1 MGSLPAPLS
10 SYNPKMHPHIVA
22 LALCVPLA
30 SATIEIAA
38 GGAGGALILSAAQ
51 AQLLTLIAL
60 AGKLGVG
67 LAAGGF
73 LLSRRGR
80 GKRAAVEETGVTLEQ
95 LAALEVDDCYKR
107 LFCSAAAGGLGGA
120 EGVEQLL
127 LLVGPDASTQLRA
140 PGSKQ
145 AERIKEAA
153 VFGMSRR
160 DVAKCEHHYQCSV
173 KTSDIVRMFAGDS

>member
-1 MGSLPAPLS
+1 MGSLPAPPS

-22 LALCVPLA
+22 LALCLPLA

-80 GKRAAVEETGVTLEQ
+80 GKRAAVEENLVTLEQ

-107 LFCSAAAGGLGGA
+107 LFCSAGAGG
-120 EGVEQLL
+120 VEELL
-127 LLVGPDASTQLRA
+127 LLVGPDAETQLRA

>member
-1 MGSLPAPLS
+1 MG
-10 SYNPKMHPHIVA
+10 
-22 LALCVPLA
+22 
-30 SATIEIAA
+30 IEIAA

-80 GKRAAVEETGVTLEQ
+80 GKRAAVEENLVTLEQ

-120 EGVEQLL
+120 EGVEELL
-127 LLVGPDASTQLRA
+127 LLVGPDAEQNTQLRA

-145 AERIKEAA
+145 AERIREAA

-160 DVAKCEHHYQCSV
+160 DVAKCEHHFQCSV
-173 KTSDIVRMFAGDS
+173 KTSDIVRMFSGDS

>member
-1 MGSLPAPLS
+1 MGSSLPAPPS

-30 SATIEIAA
+30 PATIEIAA

-73 LLSRRGR
+73 LLSRRGGR
-80 GKRAAVEETGVTLEQ
+80 GKRAAVEENLVTLEQ

-107 LFCSAAAGGLGGA
+107 LFCSAAAGGLGGV
-120 EGVEQLL
+120 VEVEELL
-127 LLVGPDASTQLRA
+127 LLVGPDASQVNSELRA

-145 AERIKEAA
+145 A
-153 VFGMSRR
+153 
-160 DVAKCEHHYQCSV
+160 
-173 KTSDIVRMFAGDS
+173 

>member
-1 MGSLPAPLS
+1 MQ
-10 SYNPKMHPHIVA
+10 PHILA
-22 LALCVPLA
+22 LALCVPFA

-38 GGAGGALILSAAQ
+38 GATGGALILMAAQ

-73 LLSRRGR
+73 LFKRR
-80 GKRAAVEETGVTLEQ
+80 GKRAATFEEPLEVTLEQ
-95 LAALEVDDCYKR
+95 VAALEVDDCYKR

-120 EGVEQLL
+120 EGVEELL

-153 VFGMSRR
+153 VFGM
-160 DVAKCEHHYQCSV
+160 
-173 KTSDIVRMFAGDS
+173 

>member
-1 MGSLPAPLS
+1 MCFVRREPINVMLLS
-10 SYNPKMHPHIVA
+10 QYH
-22 LALCVPLA
+22 
-30 SATIEIAA
+30 
-38 GGAGGALILSAAQ
+38 Q

-73 LLSRRGR
+73 LFKRR
-80 GKRAAVEETGVTLEQ
+80 GKRAATFEEPLEVTLEQ

-127 LLVGPDASTQLRA
+127 LLVRPDADEQATELRA

-145 AERIKEAA
+145 AERIREAA
-153 VFGMSRR
+153 VFGMSR
-160 DVAKCEHHYQCSV
+160 
-173 KTSDIVRMFAGDS
+173 FFFFFFLF